1 MKSPLD
7 GIKILDLTIFQNG
20 PWATVMLSDM
30 GADVLK
36 IEDPVNGDPAR
47 GTATMTASVT
57 PIRTYFETMNRN
69 KRSMTL
75 NLKAQ
80 EGREIFYCMAKKA
93 DVVVQN
99 FRVGVVEKLGVD
111 YETIRK
117 HNPDIVYASNSG
129 FGSKGP
135 DARDGVFDV
144 LGQARGGLMFH
155 ASHSEDEVTVRVPGS
170 PADQVGALLLTQGIL
185 LGIIARQR
193 HGVGQHVE
201 CSQLGGQLVLQA
213 LGINGYLLNG
223 VLPKRGSR
231 RSVGNP
237 LMNTY
242 RCSDGRWIALGCAQ
256 SDRFW
261 PGACRALEVN
271 DLLDDPRF
279 RDLMSRDRNCVEL
292 IDILDRIFAGKPQG
306 EWLKVLKSHG
316 LFCAPVQSY
325 ADLPNDPQVIANEFF
340 AEVSHPTHGT
350 LREVG
355 VPLKLSATP
364 GAARSRAPEF
374 GEHTEQVLLDHGYT
388 WEQIADFRG
397 RGIV

>member
-30 GADVLK
+30 GADVIK
-36 IEDPVNGDPAR
+36 IEDPINGDPAR
-47 GTATMTASVT
+47 GTATMTTTVT
-57 PIRTYFETMNRN
+57 TIRTYFETMNRN

-80 EGREIFYCMAKKA
+80 EGRDIFYRMAKKA

-99 FRVGVVEKLGVD
+99 FRVGVVEKLGID
-111 YETIRK
+111 YETVRK
-117 HNPDIVYASNSG
+117 QNPAIVYASNSG

-135 DARDGVFDV
+135 DARDGVFDI

-185 LGIIARQR
+185 LGIIARER

-242 RCSDGRWIALGCAQ
+242 RCSDGRWVALGCAQ

-261 PGACRALEVN
+261 PDACRALEITELV
-271 DLLDDPRF
+271 DDPRF
-279 RDLMSRDRNCVEL
+279 RDLTARDRNCVEL
-292 IDILDRIFAGKPQG
+292 IAILDRIFAGKPQN
-306 EWLKVLKSHG
+306 EWLKLLKSHG

-325 ADLPNDPQVIANEFF
+325 ADLPNDPQVIANEFL
-340 AEVSHPTHGT
+340 AEIPHPVHGM

-388 WEQIADFRG
+388 WDQIADFRT
-397 RGIV
+397 RGIL